1 MPLYDYEC
9 RNCGH
14 IVEVLHGVNATG
26 PTACEQCGGPM
37 RKLMSTPSIVFKGSG
52 WAKKDFRDSKSA
64 AKSGSKS
71 TGEGAKK
78 SSESSTG
85 SDSGSSSESSS
96 SSDSGG
102 SKESGAGKESTSTSK
117 SGEGAEK
124 SAAKGTSTAA
134 AD

>member
-52 WAKKDFRDSKSA
+52 WAKKDARDARPKATKPTSS
-64 AKSGSKS
+64 
-71 TGEGAKK
+71 GAKD
-78 SSESSTG
+78 
-85 SDSGSSSESSS
+85 DSAGSSS
-96 SSDSGG
+96 SSSEADPGSGKAAAEKPKSG
-102 SKESGAGKESTSTSK
+102 DGAAKQGGTKES
-117 SGEGAEK
+117 
-124 SAAKGTSTAA
+124 SASAPP
-134 AD
+134 D